1 MKRVYIGIGSNLGDR
16 LQNLSRALERLEDVC
31 DIITVSSVYETEP
44 VGFSSP
50 HMFLNMV
57 VAGETGLDP
66 SDLLEHLKEIEDD
79 LGRHRDSHNQDREID
94 LDILLYE
101 GMIYRNSMVTI
112 PHPEMDR
119 RRFVLVPLA
128 EIAPDVL
135 HPVKGV
141 TIRTLLDNCPTGNL
155 VSRTKHQL
163 SLIH

>member
-1 MKRVYIGIGSNLGDR
+1 MNRVYIGIGSNLGDR
-16 LQNLSRALERLEDVC
+16 LQNLARALERLEDVC

-50 HMFLNMV
+50 HMFLNMA

-66 SDLLEHLKEIEDD
+66 SDLLEQLKEIEDE
-79 LGRHRDSHNQDREID
+79 LGRRRDSHNRDREID

-112 PHPEMDR
+112 PHPEMDHR
-119 RRFVLVPLA
+119 LFVLVPLA
-128 EIAPDVL
+128 EIAPDAV

-141 TIRTLLDNCPTGNL
+141 TIRSLLENCPATSL
-155 VSRTKHQL
+155 VVRTKHQL